1 MYRDPDNRILGGV
14 CAGIGAY
21 WRIEPWIIRI
31 IFLALMFAGGFGLLI
46 YIILWIVLPEARTI
60 AQKIE
65 MRGEPVN
72 IQSIKEAV
80 KREFEQVR
88 RRMNI

>member
-1 MYRDPDNRILGGV
+1 
-14 CAGIGAY
+14 
-21 WRIEPWIIRI
+21 
-31 IFLALMFAGGFGLLI
+31 MFAGGFGLLI